1 MGTEYFFVRLDSCQY
16 YDSIFSFAE
25 KCMARD
31 RLREPEARILALRI
45 AASRPNREASTTFI
59 KEHIPNYIELTDIDL
74 MPSPT
79 RHQEERWQQ
88 IVGNVISH
96 IETTTS
102 IFSRGFAERTEDG
115 IRVTDLGLKYLAKL
129 GF

>member
-1 MGTEYFFVRLDSCQY
+1 
-16 YDSIFSFAE
+16 
-25 KCMARD
+25 MARD

-45 AASRPNREASTTFI
+45 AASRPNREATTSYI
-59 KEHIPNYIELTDIDL
+59 KDHIQDYIELTAIDL
-74 MPSPT
+74 KPSLT

-96 IETTTS
+96 INTTTS
-102 IFSRGFAERTEDG
+102 IFNRGFAERTDDG
-115 IRVTDLGLKYLAKL
+115 IRVTDLGMKYLAKL